1 MKEQQLF
8 RCTYMR
14 GGTSKAVF
22 IKKNELPVDIKE
34 RDEVIKAI
42 FSTDERQID
51 GMGGADITTS
61 KVAIVSPSNREDADV
76 DYNFGQVQ
84 IGRDAIDWNTNC
96 GNISSAVG
104 PFAIDEGM
112 VKTTDP
118 LTEVRIYNVN
128 TDKILVAKVETK
140 DGRAAVHGDF
150 VLDGVPGTGSRI
162 ELDYCRTAGAA
173 TGRLLPTGNPTDIL
187 MVDGVGEVEV
197 SIVDIA
203 NPVCFVKAADVGL
216 CGDEP
221 KPELAGN
228 RGMLEKL
235 EKIRAAAAVRCGFTD
250 DLSKVLD
257 ESPTRP
263 MMAFVSPARD
273 YVNYASGEVISG
285 NEVDFLSR
293 VLWNQE
299 PVDTYTGTGTIC
311 TCVASCIEG
320 TVVNQVKGNSEV
332 VPGQVSFGHGRG
344 INTVAVS
351 VSKTDS
357 GFVVEKAVFN
367 RTARRIMDGYCYV
380 KNEKIG
386 LPGIER

>member
-187 MVDGVGEVEV
+187 MVDGVGEV
-197 SIVDIA
+197 
-203 NPVCFVKAADVGL
+203 
-216 CGDEP
+216 
-221 KPELAGN
+221 
-228 RGMLEKL
+228 
-235 EKIRAAAAVRCGFTD
+235 
-250 DLSKVLD
+250 
-257 ESPTRP
+257 
-263 MMAFVSPARD
+263 
-273 YVNYASGEVISG
+273 
-285 NEVDFLSR
+285 
-293 VLWNQE
+293 
-299 PVDTYTGTGTIC
+299 
-311 TCVASCIEG
+311 
-320 TVVNQVKGNSEV
+320 
-332 VPGQVSFGHGRG
+332 
-344 INTVAVS
+344 
-351 VSKTDS
+351 
-357 GFVVEKAVFN
+357 
-367 RTARRIMDGYCYV
+367 
-380 KNEKIG
+380 
-386 LPGIER
+386 